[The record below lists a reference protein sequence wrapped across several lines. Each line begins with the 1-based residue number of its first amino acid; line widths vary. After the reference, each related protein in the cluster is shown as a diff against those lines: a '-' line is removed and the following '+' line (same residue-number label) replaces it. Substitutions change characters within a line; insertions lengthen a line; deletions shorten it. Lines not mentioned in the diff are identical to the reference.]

1 MQVVVDNSA
10 NAAPVFVKLY
20 DLDRRANVRH
30 AFVQQRSNFTFDK
43 LAAGKYEVRYQNV
56 VDGASKSEC
65 DGRHTALRQAAA
77 DMQ

>member
-1 MQVVVDNSA
+1 
-10 NAAPVFVKLY
+10 P
-20 DLDRRANVRH
+20 
-30 AFVQQRSNFTFDK
+30 FVQQRSNFTFDK